1 MHLVGMFISIGLF
14 ADLTIEAKLGQAS
27 SLHGIANGLAVK
39 GTKRVVAKLK
49 SVWYHVF
56 ASLTATH
63 AVPASALGILAR

>member
-49 SVWYHVF
+49 SVWYYV